1 MRWVLA
7 LLCATLCHLAAAKS
21 TRGEVPEYLLMLFC
35 FVSTLSIMGGLFIRG
50 CVFLADK
57 DFLIKQKEIL
67 RLFNKVHEPNRFK
80 EQVEIGKTY
89 EPSNNLNRYKNPAPV
104 KKLVRL
110 CTNNFLLP
118 RGKIFTLFNDKHR
131 DEMVL
136 LFESFLFSQD
146 WETFYKTAC
155 WARDRINEAVTDVVK
170 FDIIGIA
177 SSEFN
182 VFEFDLECQFVYAL
196 TVAVLHREDTK
207 GVVLPPS
214 YEIYPHLYV
223 NSEVIHAAYKAKMRQ
238 EPAVVRMNFT
248 GTIRNPEQRVAYL
261 GEDIGLNSHH
271 AHWHMDF
278 PFWWKPEEYGVEKDR
293 QGELF
298 YYMHHQLIARFD
310 LERLSNDL
318 PFVKPLGWNQK
329 IVDGFYPQTTYRVG
343 GEFPARPDNFEFQD
357 LQNIKIK
364 DLMDYDRR
372 IREAIHQQ
380 AVYTVNGDYYSLND
394 STGINTLGQIMEP
407 SCGSKHRE
415 YYGALHNYGHILLG
429 QITDPK
435 GKFDMPPGVM
445 EHFETATR
453 DPAFFRL
460 HKHIDNLF
468 KLHKD
473 LLPPYSRDELE
484 FPGVKIQDL
493 SVDELTTYFEDFDI
507 DLLNALDDTVDLD
520 DMNIKARVRRL
531 NHKPFA
537 FHFTV
542 ESDKENLVAVRVF
555 MGPKYDW
562 FGQEIPLDEK
572 RSYMVE
578 IDKFVTELNAGQTM
592 FHRKSSESSV
602 TIPDRETTKTLVA
615 KVENAINGRASL
627 TVNKD
632 VRHCG
637 YPDRLLL
644 PKGKKGGLPFTLY
657 AILTDYNK
665 EKVRSRFMLC
675 ICFNRE
681 LNLRQGGFCQTFGF
695 TFRLLVISHVC
706 ETITSVCN
714 RDSSPNL
721 PINGDQVQSVAAQ
734 SAAPAGRREIGK
746 EEHRCLAPCSVHT
759 VDRMGNVVA
768 AAAVHG

>member
-7 LLCATLCHLAAAKS
+7 LVCATLCHLAAAKS
-21 TRGEVPEYLLMLFC
+21 TRGEVP
-35 FVSTLSIMGGLFIRG
+35 
-50 CVFLADK
+50 ADK

-80 EQVEIGKTY
+80 EQMEIGKIY

-110 CTNNFLLP
+110 CTNNSLLP

-131 DEMVL
+131 NEMVL

-155 WARDRINEAVTDVVK
+155 WARDRINE
-170 FDIIGIA
+170 G
-177 SSEFN
+177 
-182 VFEFDLECQFVYAL
+182 QFIYAL

-473 LLPPYSRDELE
+473 LLPPYSRDEVSQ
-484 FPGVKIQDL
+484 GQSI
-493 SVDELTTYFEDFDI
+493 T
-507 DLLNALDDTVDLD
+507 
-520 DMNIKARVRRL
+520 RL
-531 NHKPFA
+531 
-537 FHFTV
+537 V
-542 ESDKENLVAVRVF
+542 
-555 MGPKYDW
+555 
-562 FGQEIPLDEK
+562 
-572 RSYMVE
+572 
-578 IDKFVTELNAGQTM
+578 
-592 FHRKSSESSV
+592 
-602 TIPDRETTKTLVA
+602 
-615 KVENAINGRASL
+615 
-627 TVNKD
+627 
-632 VRHCG
+632 
-637 YPDRLLL
+637 
-644 PKGKKGGLPFTLY
+644 
-657 AILTDYNK
+657 
-665 EKVRSRFMLC
+665 
-675 ICFNRE
+675 
-681 LNLRQGGFCQTFGF
+681 
-695 TFRLLVISHVC
+695 
-706 ETITSVCN
+706 
-714 RDSSPNL
+714 
-721 PINGDQVQSVAAQ
+721 
-734 SAAPAGRREIGK
+734 
-746 EEHRCLAPCSVHT
+746 
-759 VDRMGNVVA
+759 
-768 AAAVHG
+768 

>member
-1 MRWVLA
+1 MVAVHLPLGHLVQIWVIMSSPIISEKIKHAPLY
-7 LLCATLCHLAAAKS
+7 
-21 TRGEVPEYLLMLFC
+21 YLL
-35 FVSTLSIMGGLFIRG
+35 T
-50 CVFLADK
+50 APPD
-57 DFLIKQKEIL
+57 
-67 RLFNKVHEPNRFK
+67 PNS
-80 EQVEIGKTY
+80 QPLPTNTVY
-89 EPSNNLNRYKNPAPV
+89 EA
-104 KKLVRL
+104 
-110 CTNNFLLP
+110 
-118 RGKIFTLFNDKHR
+118 
-131 DEMVL
+131 
-136 LFESFLFSQD
+136 
-146 WETFYKTAC
+146 
-155 WARDRINEAVTDVVK
+155 INV
-170 FDIIGIA
+170 
-177 SSEFN
+177 
-182 VFEFDLECQFVYAL
+182 
-196 TVAVLHREDTK
+196 
-207 GVVLPPS
+207 P
-214 YEIYPHLYV
+214 
-223 NSEVIHAAYKAKMRQ
+223 
-238 EPAVVRMNFT
+238 

-293 QGELF
+293 QGEL
-298 YYMHHQLIARFD
+298 FD

-435 GKFDMPPGVM
+435 GKFD
-445 EHFETATR
+445 
-453 DPAFFRL
+453 
-460 HKHIDNLF
+460 
-468 KLHKD
+468 
-473 LLPPYSRDELE
+473 LE

-520 DMNIKARVRRL
+520 DVNIKARVRRL

-578 IDKFVTELNAGQTM
+578 IDKFVTKVNAGQTM

-665 EKVRSRFMLC
+665 EKVNDLPYDY
-675 ICFNRE
+675 E
-681 LNLRQGGFCQTFGF
+681 YGGSISYCGTINHKYPDSKPMGF
-695 TFRLLVISHVC
+695 PFDRVINQDKFYYPNMFYKDV
-706 ETITSVCN
+706 TITF
-714 RDSSPNL
+714 
-721 PINGDQVQSVAAQ
+721 
-734 SAAPAGRREIGK
+734 K
-746 EEHRCLAPCSVHT
+746 E
-759 VDRMGNVVA
+759 DN
-768 AAAVHG
+768 

>member
-1 MRWVLA
+1 M
-7 LLCATLCHLAAAKS
+7 CS
-21 TRGEVPEYLLMLFC
+21 TA
-35 FVSTLSIMGGLFIRG
+35 I
-50 CVFLADK
+50 
-57 DFLIKQKEIL
+57 
-67 RLFNKVHEPNRFK
+67 
-80 EQVEIGKTY
+80 
-89 EPSNNLNRYKNPAPV
+89 
-104 KKLVRL
+104 
-110 CTNNFLLP
+110 
-118 RGKIFTLFNDKHR
+118 
-131 DEMVL
+131 
-136 LFESFLFSQD
+136 
-146 WETFYKTAC
+146 
-155 WARDRINEAVTDVVK
+155 TDGVK
-170 FDIIGIA
+170 FDIIGIV

-182 VFEFDLECQFVYAL
+182 LHLTNFAHTSERAL
-196 TVAVLHREDTK
+196 RSKE
-207 GVVLPPS
+207 
-214 YEIYPHLYV
+214 
-223 NSEVIHAAYKAKMRQ
+223 R
-238 EPAVVRMNFT
+238 VRSWSRRPGRKPGRSLNGQPDRHGDKQN

-278 PFWWKPEEYGVEKDR
+278 PFWWKPEEYGVKKDR

-298 YYMHHQLIARFD
+298 YYMHHQLIASVSSTDRFD

-578 IDKFVTELNAGQTM
+578 IDKFVT
-592 FHRKSSESSV
+592 
-602 TIPDRETTKTLVA
+602 
-615 KVENAINGRASL
+615 ASL
-627 TVNKD
+627 
-632 VRHCG
+632 
-637 YPDRLLL
+637 
-644 PKGKKGGLPFTLY
+644 
-657 AILTDYNK
+657 I
-665 EKVRSRFMLC
+665 
-675 ICFNRE
+675 
-681 LNLRQGGFCQTFGF
+681 
-695 TFRLLVISHVC
+695 
-706 ETITSVCN
+706 
-714 RDSSPNL
+714 
-721 PINGDQVQSVAAQ
+721 
-734 SAAPAGRREIGK
+734 
-746 EEHRCLAPCSVHT
+746 
-759 VDRMGNVVA
+759 
-768 AAAVHG
+768 